1 MPNLLEEVPDPT
13 REAPMS
19 KDKEQLLR
27 ELVEAYKVD
36 SAGPEAL
43 LSEMISGIA
52 QAALEGEM
60 TAFLGYEKH
69 DPAGNNSGNSRNGYS
84 KKTVQTELGEV
95 ELSVPRDRNG
105 EFEPQL
111 VQKGER
117 RTDRFVKNIL
127 SMYANG
133 MSVRAIRDHLAE
145 LYGVDVSPDVISRV
159 TDSVMD
165 ELKTWRN
172 RQLDRLYPIVF
183 LDALVV
189 KVRDQGRVAN
199 MSLYVA
205 MAINLEGQKEI
216 LGLWLAGTEG
226 AKFWLS
232 VLNSLRNRGVEDMLI
247 VCCDGLKGFPEAIEN
262 VFPYAVVQTCIV
274 HMVRNSLRFVS
285 WKERK
290 AIAKALKPIYRAAT
304 VEQAEMALDAF
315 EETWGSAYPG
325 IVSSWRK
332 NWERVTPFF
341 DFAPEIR
348 RVIYTTNPIESLNS
362 QLRRAIKQRGHFPN
376 EDALMKAL
384 YLKVRQI
391 ETKWTMAT
399 RDWGRVIHQMAIH
412 FNGRINL

>member
-117 RTDRFVKNIL
+117 RTDRFAKNIL

-315 EETWGSAYPG
+315 EETWASSAPGGRTGSASRP
-325 IVSSWRK
+325 SSTSPLRF
-332 NWERVTPFF
+332 EGLSTQPTPSSPST
-341 DFAPEIR
+341 ANCEGPSSSAG
-348 RVIYTTNPIESLNS
+348 TSP
-362 QLRRAIKQRGHFPN
+362 
-376 EDALMKAL
+376 
-384 YLKVRQI
+384 
-391 ETKWTMAT
+391 T
-399 RDWGRVIHQMAIH
+399 RTPS
-412 FNGRINL
+412 